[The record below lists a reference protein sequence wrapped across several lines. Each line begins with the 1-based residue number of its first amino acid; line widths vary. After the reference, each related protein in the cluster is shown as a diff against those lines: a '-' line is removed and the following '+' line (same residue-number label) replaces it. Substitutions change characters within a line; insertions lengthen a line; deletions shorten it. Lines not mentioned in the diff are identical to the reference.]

1 VLFRIG
7 SEWLGLPTT
16 VVTEVADVRPIRTLP
31 HRRGGAVLGVVNI
44 RGELVVC
51 VSLARLLGA
60 APAQQPNEKGSRLT
74 LERLLVL
81 RRGDVRAACPAD
93 EVHGIH
99 HFDGAQLVDV
109 PATVGRAGS
118 RHSKAVAEWN
128 GRSVG
133 VLDDQLLLQTV
144 QRSLA

>member
-1 VLFRIG
+1 
-7 SEWLGLPTT
+7 
-16 VVTEVADVRPIRTLP
+16 
-31 HRRGGAVLGVVNI
+31 VVNI
-44 RGELVVC
+44 RGELTAC

-60 APAQQPNEKGSRLT
+60 AAGPTNENSSRLA

-81 RRGDVRAACPAD
+81 RRGPVRAACPAD

-99 HFDGAQLVDV
+99 HFDSAALAEI
-109 PATVGRAGS
+109 PATVGKAGS
-118 RHSKAVAEWN
+118 RHSKAVAQWN

-133 VLDDQLLLQTV
+133 VLDEQLLLQSV